1 MPSREKIKVF
11 LSHIHEEEDVAQYLK
26 DQIER
31 CFLET
36 IDVFVAGDYRSIEAG
51 ADWFNRIVEG
61 IKDSQVVFV
70 LVSSES
76 ASRPFI
82 NFEAGGAWLSDKKV
96 IPLCHK
102 GMIPGSLPE
111 PMRRLQA
118 IDLSQPDDVKR
129 LFSRL
134 AETANIGIP
143 SSISFEDISQR
154 ITKETIPLEEKE
166 TIPEKM
172 RDTLYNWNNRPGS
185 HIGEELEMKVRVG
198 DFERCPS
205 ALASRA
211 EIEPTT
217 SLKAR
222 VHLDPKDYRP
232 FFDCIITKGAAD
244 LFESKGMGSWAI
256 VTAKLVNYYEYTR
269 GSHLTDET
277 IYRPLIVIEK
287 AQEVQSH

>member
-82 NFEAGGAWLSDKKV
+82 NFEAGGAWLRDKKV
-96 IPLCHK
+96 IPLCHN
-102 GMIPGSLPE
+102 GMIPESLPE

-118 IDLSQPDDVKR
+118 IDLSKPDKVES
-129 LFSRL
+129 LFSQL
-134 AETANIGIP
+134 AGIANIGIP
-143 SSISFEDISQR
+143 RDIPFEDISQR
-154 ITKETIPLEEKE
+154 ITKGNIPLQEKE
-166 TIPEKM
+166 TTPEKTM
-172 RDTLYNWNNRPGS
+172 YNWINRPGS
-185 HIGEELEMKVRVG
+185 HLGEEVEIKVRIG
-198 DFERCPS
+198 DFERCP
-205 ALASRA
+205 AYLASGA
-211 EIEPTT
+211 EIDPTT

-222 VHLDPKDYRP
+222 IHQDPVDYRP
-232 FFDCIITKGAAD
+232 FWDCVVTNEAAD
-244 LFESKGMGSWAI
+244 LFESKGMDSWVI
-256 VTAKLVNYYEYTR
+256 VTAKLVNSYEKR
-269 GSHLTDET
+269 GYHSADET
-277 IYRPLIVIEK
+277 IYLPLIVIEK
-287 AQEVQSH
+287 AREVQSH